1 MKEEGNKV
9 GLLFYVFVIFIAGL
23 SSFIYILLK
32 YRNISLLGTI
42 LFGLLIFTSDN
53 LSAPLPKTGSV
64 SVNFGISLASLI
76 IFGPST
82 ALIVTLISIFN
93 IKELVKRVPYYK
105 HLFNAGQYLLSFSVG
120 AVLFELYY
128 DRSQVNFFYARNVWV
143 IILIT
148 YIFFILNTVLTAG
161 AISLS
166 SGTNI
171 LNVWIFNFAWLIPF
185 QFFLASMAL
194 AIAFLYLRYSP
205 FTLIFT
211 SLPLIIAQYTYLLR
225 IKERRTILNSI
236 MQIVKIIEA
245 KDVYTA
251 GHSMR
256 VAAYSEKIARGMR
269 LNEYDIEIVKNLA
282 SLHDIGKI
290 QIDLSILNKKK
301 MLTNKDWAEIKKHP
315 VISYEVV
322 KQIDFLKD
330 KAISILYHH
339 ERIDG
344 KGYPFGKKGGEIPL
358 FARILSVADSYD
370 AMTTD
375 RPYKKALTD
384 EQSLVELEKN
394 KDGQF
399 DAKVCDVMIGIINA
413 KTSRLERTLN
423 PV

>member
-1 MKEEGNKV
+1 
-9 GLLFYVFVIFIAGL
+9 
-23 SSFIYILLK
+23 
-32 YRNISLLGTI
+32 
-42 LFGLLIFTSDN
+42 
-53 LSAPLPKTGSV
+53 
-64 SVNFGISLASLI
+64 
-76 IFGPST
+76 
-82 ALIVTLISIFN
+82 
-93 IKELVKRVPYYK
+93 
-105 HLFNAGQYLLSFSVG
+105 
-120 AVLFELYY
+120 
-128 DRSQVNFFYARNVWV
+128 
-143 IILIT
+143 
-148 YIFFILNTVLTAG
+148 
-161 AISLS
+161 
-166 SGTNI
+166 
-171 LNVWIFNFAWLIPF
+171 
-185 QFFLASMAL
+185 
-194 AIAFLYLRYSP
+194 
-205 FTLIFT
+205 
-211 SLPLIIAQYTYLLR
+211 
-225 IKERRTILNSI
+225 

-301 MLTNKDWAEIKKHP
+301 MLTTRDWAEIKKHP

-330 KAISILYHH
+330 KALSILYHH

-344 KGYPFGKKGGEIPL
+344 KGYPFGKKGVEIPL
-358 FARILSVADSYD
+358 FARILSVADSFD

-384 EQSLVELEKN
+384 GQSLVELEKN

-399 DAKVCDVMIGIINA
+399 DAKVCDVMIEIIKA
-413 KTSRLERTLN
+413 KKFKLENTLN

>member
-23 SSFIYILLK
+23 SSFIYIILK

-105 HLFNAGQYLLSFSVG
+105 HLFNAGQYLLSFSAG

-344 KGYPFGKKGGEIPL
+344 KGYPFGKKGVEIPL

-394 KDGQF
+394 KDAQF

>member
-9 GLLFYVFVIFIAGL
+9 GLLFYVFLIFIMGL
-23 SSFIYILLK
+23 FSLVFALFR

-42 LFGLLIFTSDN
+42 IFGLLIFTSDN

-105 HLFNAGQYLLSFSVG
+105 HFFNAGQYLLSFS
-120 AVLFELYY
+120 AAAILFELFY
-128 DRSQVNFFYARNVWV
+128 DRSRTNFFYARNIWL
-143 IILIT
+143 ILLVT
-148 YIFFILNTVLTAG
+148 YIFFILNTALTAG

-166 SGTNI
+166 SGVDI

-185 QFFLASMAL
+185 QFFLSAMAI
-194 AIAFLYLRYSP
+194 AIAFLYQRYSP
-205 FTLIFT
+205 FTIIFT

-256 VAAYSEKIARGMR
+256 VAGYSEKIARGMR
-269 LNEYDIEIVKNLA
+269 LNEYDIEVVKNLA
-282 SLHDIGKI
+282 NLHDIGKI
-290 QIDLSILNKKK
+290 QIDLSILNKKTV
-301 MLTNKDWAEIKKHP
+301 LSNKDWAEIRKHP

-322 KQIDFLKD
+322 KHIDFLRD
-330 KAISILYHH
+330 KAIAILYHH

-344 KGYPFGKKGGEIPL
+344 KGYPFGKMEEDIPL

-370 AMTTD
+370 AMTTE
-375 RPYKKALTD
+375 RPYKKALTY
-384 EQSLVELEKN
+384 EQSLDELEKN
-394 KDGQF
+394 KGGQF
-399 DAKVCDVMIGIINA
+399 DAKVCDVMIALIKAQTPGLKQA
-413 KTSRLERTLN
+413 LSQA
-423 PV
+423 